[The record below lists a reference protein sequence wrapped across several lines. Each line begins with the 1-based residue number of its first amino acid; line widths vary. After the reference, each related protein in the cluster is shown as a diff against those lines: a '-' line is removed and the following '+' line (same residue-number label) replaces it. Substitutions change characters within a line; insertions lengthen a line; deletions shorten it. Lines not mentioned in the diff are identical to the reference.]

1 MLAVLGFV
9 TILLVL
15 ALIMSKKVSTL
26 VALIF
31 VPAIT
36 GFIAAFINAPNV
48 IIQAAQ
54 AAAEKAGTA
63 YVEPVITFGTRFTKA
78 LSILSADYMGKG
90 LSSIV
95 ATGVM
100 FIFAILFFST
110 CSDAGVFDPI
120 INRILKFTGEDPV
133 KVCIGTFLIGCIC
146 HLDGSGATTF
156 LIAIPACM
164 PLFQKLKM
172 NLWVEATIV
181 ALAAGIMNVM
191 PWGGPT
197 VRAAAAMSGLGYEVT
212 GSELWVGI
220 MPAWIAGLVTCLLVA
235 AFLGKKEAKR
245 IAAGIPAQEVTGLTE
260 AKTTNTSNE
269 LARSGWR
276 WYFNVALDPGHPVHP
291 RYQPPQ
297 PGCHLYDR
305 LLRPAHRQ
313 LPQCGSAA
321 QDHQQSCTGR
331 IPDGLHRLCRRRIHR
346 CGQKFRYAGFHDRR
360 SGLHHPHQHGH
371 LHCPHRRPVQRS
383 AEPAV

>member
-146 HLDGSGATTF
+146 HLDGSGATH
-156 LIAIPACM
+156 LPDC
-164 PLFQKLKM
+164 
-172 NLWVEATIV
+172 
-181 ALAAGIMNVM
+181 
-191 PWGGPT
+191 
-197 VRAAAAMSGLGYEVT
+197 
-212 GSELWVGI
+212 
-220 MPAWIAGLVTCLLVA
+220 
-235 AFLGKKEAKR
+235 
-245 IAAGIPAQEVTGLTE
+245 
-260 AKTTNTSNE
+260 
-269 LARSGWR
+269 
-276 WYFNVALDPGHPVHP
+276 HP
-291 RYQPPQ
+291 RLYAPVPEAENEPLGRGYHRGAGRRYHECYALGRPHGPCSRSHVR
-297 PGCHLYDR
+297 PGL
-305 LLRPAHRQ
+305 
-313 LPQCGSAA
+313 
-321 QDHQQSCTGR
+321 
-331 IPDGLHRLCRRRIHR
+331 
-346 CGQKFRYAGFHDRR
+346 
-360 SGLHHPHQHGH
+360 
-371 LHCPHRRPVQRS
+371 
-383 AEPAV
+383 

>member
-1 MLAVLGFV
+1 MLAVLGFI

-164 PLFQKLKM
+164 
-172 NLWVEATIV
+172 
-181 ALAAGIMNVM
+181 
-191 PWGGPT
+191 
-197 VRAAAAMSGLGYEVT
+197 
-212 GSELWVGI
+212 
-220 MPAWIAGLVTCLLVA
+220 
-235 AFLGKKEAKR
+235 
-245 IAAGIPAQEVTGLTE
+245 
-260 AKTTNTSNE
+260 
-269 LARSGWR
+269 RSGMLRHGPALVRPPTDSCCPPGRMRISPTRPSCAKPTPGTKRCSRCSSGRRKPCANNGSSWPAKPRPIWR
-276 WYFNVALDPGHPVHP
+276 P
-291 RYQPPQ
+291 
-297 PGCHLYDR
+297 
-305 LLRPAHRQ
+305 
-313 LPQCGSAA
+313 SAA
-321 QDHQQSCTGR
+321 VTASVPEH
-331 IPDGLHRLCRRRIHR
+331 
-346 CGQKFRYAGFHDRR
+346 
-360 SGLHHPHQHGH
+360 
-371 LHCPHRRPVQRS
+371 
-383 AEPAV
+383 

>member
-1 MLAVLGFV
+1 MLAVLGFI

-133 KVCIGTFLIGCIC
+133 KVCIGTFLIGCIPC
-146 HLDGSGATTF
+146 RSTCRRTLWATTDF
-156 LIAIPACM
+156 RWCTSGPSSCWVRRVWARL
-164 PLFQKLKM
+164 PLCSRSLM
-172 NLWVEATIV
+172 RWGL
-181 ALAAGIMNVM
+181 AL
-191 PWGGPT
+191 
-197 VRAAAAMSGLGYEVT
+197 
-212 GSELWVGI
+212 
-220 MPAWIAGLVTCLLVA
+220 
-235 AFLGKKEAKR
+235 
-245 IAAGIPAQEVTGLTE
+245 
-260 AKTTNTSNE
+260 
-269 LARSGWR
+269 
-276 WYFNVALDPGHPVHP
+276 
-291 RYQPPQ
+291 
-297 PGCHLYDR
+297 
-305 LLRPAHRQ
+305 
-313 LPQCGSAA
+313 
-321 QDHQQSCTGR
+321 
-331 IPDGLHRLCRRRIHR
+331 
-346 CGQKFRYAGFHDRR
+346 
-360 SGLHHPHQHGH
+360 
-371 LHCPHRRPVQRS
+371 
-383 AEPAV
+383 

>member
-1 MLAVLGFV
+1 MLAVLGFI

-63 YVEPVITFGTRFTKA
+63 YVEPVITFGIRFTKA

-133 KVCIGTFLIGCIC
+133 KVWYR
-146 HLDGSGATTF
+146 HLPHR
-156 LIAIPACM
+156 LHLP
-164 PLFQKLKM
+164 
-172 NLWVEATIV
+172 
-181 ALAAGIMNVM
+181 
-191 PWGGPT
+191 
-197 VRAAAAMSGLGYEVT
+197 
-212 GSELWVGI
+212 
-220 MPAWIAGLVTCLLVA
+220 
-235 AFLGKKEAKR
+235 
-245 IAAGIPAQEVTGLTE
+245 
-260 AKTTNTSNE
+260 
-269 LARSGWR
+269 SGWLR
-276 WYFNVALDPGHPVHP
+276 CHHLPDCHP
-291 RYQPPQ
+291 RLYAPVPEAENEPLGRGYHRGAGRRYHECYALGRSHGPCSRSHVR
-297 PGCHLYDR
+297 PGL
-305 LLRPAHRQ
+305 
-313 LPQCGSAA
+313 
-321 QDHQQSCTGR
+321 
-331 IPDGLHRLCRRRIHR
+331 
-346 CGQKFRYAGFHDRR
+346 
-360 SGLHHPHQHGH
+360 
-371 LHCPHRRPVQRS
+371 
-383 AEPAV
+383 

>member
-1 MLAVLGFV
+1 MLAVLGFI

-120 INRILKFTGEDPV
+120 INQPDAGILGVCAVQDELDMDEEGKIFKKQVMRISFTFDHRLIDGAVAAKFELAIKELLEDPMRIL
-133 KVCIGTFLIGCIC
+133 L
-146 HLDGSGATTF
+146 
-156 LIAIPACM
+156 
-164 PLFQKLKM
+164 
-172 NLWVEATIV
+172 
-181 ALAAGIMNVM
+181 
-191 PWGGPT
+191 
-197 VRAAAAMSGLGYEVT
+197 
-212 GSELWVGI
+212 
-220 MPAWIAGLVTCLLVA
+220 
-235 AFLGKKEAKR
+235 
-245 IAAGIPAQEVTGLTE
+245 
-260 AKTTNTSNE
+260 
-269 LARSGWR
+269 
-276 WYFNVALDPGHPVHP
+276 
-291 RYQPPQ
+291 
-297 PGCHLYDR
+297 
-305 LLRPAHRQ
+305 
-313 LPQCGSAA
+313 
-321 QDHQQSCTGR
+321 
-331 IPDGLHRLCRRRIHR
+331 
-346 CGQKFRYAGFHDRR
+346 
-360 SGLHHPHQHGH
+360 
-371 LHCPHRRPVQRS
+371 
-383 AEPAV
+383 

>member
-146 HLDGSGATTF
+146 
-156 LIAIPACM
+156 P
-164 PLFQKLKM
+164 
-172 NLWVEATIV
+172 
-181 ALAAGIMNVM
+181 
-191 PWGGPT
+191 
-197 VRAAAAMSGLGYEVT
+197 
-212 GSELWVGI
+212 
-220 MPAWIAGLVTCLLVA
+220 
-235 AFLGKKEAKR
+235 
-245 IAAGIPAQEVTGLTE
+245 
-260 AKTTNTSNE
+260 
-269 LARSGWR
+269 SGWLR
-276 WYFNVALDPGHPVHP
+276 CHHLPDCHP
-291 RYQPPQ
+291 RLYAPVPEAENEPLGRGYHRGAGRRYHECYALGRPHSPCSRSHVR
-297 PGCHLYDR
+297 PGL
-305 LLRPAHRQ
+305 
-313 LPQCGSAA
+313 
-321 QDHQQSCTGR
+321 
-331 IPDGLHRLCRRRIHR
+331 
-346 CGQKFRYAGFHDRR
+346 
-360 SGLHHPHQHGH
+360 
-371 LHCPHRRPVQRS
+371 
-383 AEPAV
+383 